1 MPKNRKGFLLYK
13 KEKNMQFA
21 IEIPEAMGFEL
32 KTLANANEFIIQAI
46 QKALAEN
53 KRKKEFKQA
62 LATIQQQASDNGLTE
77 IELEKLLHD

>member
-1 MPKNRKGFLLYK
+1 
-13 KEKNMQFA
+13 MQFA
-21 IEIPEAMGFEL
+21 IEIPETIGFEL

>member
-1 MPKNRKGFLLYK
+1 
-13 KEKNMQFA
+13 MQFA
-21 IEIPEAMGFEL
+21 IEIPETMGFEL

-53 KRKKEFKQA
+53 KRKKEFKQS

-77 IELEKLLHD
+77 MELDKLLHD